1 MFSRLIKQLSGNEDV
16 TEALKVKNQML
27 WRQKMNNPRNAAM
40 EIISH
45 MTVDYFKL
53 IRYNEKLVK
62 EMMYADEVG
71 LWHKRSCITQRSIF
85 KTAPG

>member
-53 IRYNEKLVK
+53 INI
-62 EMMYADEVG
+62 A
-71 LWHKRSCITQRSIF
+71 
-85 KTAPG
+85 

>member
-45 MTVDYFKL
+45 MTVDYFGF
-53 IRYNEKLVK
+53 IENLVVF
-62 EMMYADEVG
+62 Y
-71 LWHKRSCITQRSIF
+71 
-85 KTAPG
+85 

>member
-53 IRYNEKLVK
+53 IRYVGKL
-62 EMMYADEVG
+62 
-71 LWHKRSCITQRSIF
+71 
-85 KTAPG
+85 

>member
-1 MFSRLIKQLSGNEDV
+1 
-16 TEALKVKNQML
+16 ML

-53 IRYNEKLVK
+53 IRYNEKL
-62 EMMYADEVG
+62 
-71 LWHKRSCITQRSIF
+71 
-85 KTAPG
+85 

>member
-1 MFSRLIKQLSGNEDV
+1 MANVDRQAKEMFSRLIKQLSGNEDV

-53 IRYNEKLVK
+53 IRYNEKL
-62 EMMYADEVG
+62 
-71 LWHKRSCITQRSIF
+71 
-85 KTAPG
+85 